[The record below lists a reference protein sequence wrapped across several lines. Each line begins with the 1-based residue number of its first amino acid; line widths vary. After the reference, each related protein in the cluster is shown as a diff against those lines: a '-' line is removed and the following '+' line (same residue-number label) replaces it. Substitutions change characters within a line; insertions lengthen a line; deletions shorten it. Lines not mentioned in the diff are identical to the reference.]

1 MMGLRS
7 NKSTNLPT
15 ITVFSVVVFPITI
28 CMMVCLLFVVSV
40 QCLCLMNI
48 KDAGVDQIKLPNDI
62 MWDI

>member
-1 MMGLRS
+1 MMGLRT

>member
-1 MMGLRS
+1 MMGLRT

-15 ITVFSVVVFPITI
+15 ITVFSVVVFHITI

>member
-1 MMGLRS
+1 MMGLRT
-7 NKSTNLPT
+7 NKSTNLPK

-40 QCLCLMNI
+40 QCLMNI

>member
-1 MMGLRS
+1 MGLRT

-28 CMMVCLLFVVSV
+28 CMMVCLLFVVSL

>member
-1 MMGLRS
+1 MMGLRT

-28 CMMVCLLFVVSV
+28 CMMVCLLFAVSV
-40 QCLCLMNI
+40 QCLMNI

>member
-1 MMGLRS
+1 MMGLRT

-28 CMMVCLLFVVSV
+28 CMMVCLLFVVSL

>member
-1 MMGLRS
+1 MGLRT